1 MFQNNHEWRAFSSDD
16 RLNST
21 FSSSRPYYVLHD
33 LLTSVRR
40 RTGVTLYTPEEELR
54 RCQITVSFSDV
65 SVRSIMESIS
75 GLYYLGWERDSRK
88 NYRLLPQANVF
99 DTYLPQDSLQQELQ
113 DLGLKNLSALEDFFK
128 QPGKPASLSSLP
140 ASLRA
145 DVSRMIDIA
154 RKSSR
159 PENWQETTP
168 TTNPDSCQILFNK
181 RPVDSFTLYQFRVR
195 TPKQYMLFSFSD
207 YSLQKQEC
215 ARAVSSGKIAV
226 YYPDSRTFVPP
237 PTDTTANQTMM
248 KEIRFTGATI
258 REILALLQEKYPS
271 LNYCTDDPKTL
282 RERYSGVASGRSVS
296 EMIAS
301 IEGQVPKTEWQL
313 LPDTMLLVRGPE
325 NTQRGKRG

>member
-1 MFQNNHEWRAFSSDD
+1 
-16 RLNST
+16 
-21 FSSSRPYYVLHD
+21 
-33 LLTSVRR
+33 
-40 RTGVTLYTPEEELR
+40 
-54 RCQITVSFSDV
+54 
-65 SVRSIMESIS
+65 
-75 GLYYLGWERDSRK
+75 
-88 NYRLLPQANVF
+88 
-99 DTYLPQDSLQQELQ
+99 
-113 DLGLKNLSALEDFFK
+113 
-128 QPGKPASLSSLP
+128 
-140 ASLRA
+140 
-145 DVSRMIDIA
+145 
-154 RKSSR
+154 
-159 PENWQETTP
+159 
-168 TTNPDSCQILFNK
+168 
-181 RPVDSFTLYQFRVR
+181 
-195 TPKQYMLFSFSD
+195 MLFSFSD